1 MPRKSSSSRGRSP
14 APARSESPA
23 ARPSKPSPSPRG
35 HDSAAPPCPANEF
48 LGPVGTFFIMLSLP
62 VTVLFLYYA
71 CPNKGEGFCL
81 QGVDLLGLRQ
91 MTLPVPSMLVT
102 PPAKPHGPRLCSL
115 GGTLGLKDARR

>member
-1 MPRKSSSSRGRSP
+1 
-14 APARSESPA
+14 
-23 ARPSKPSPSPRG
+23 
-35 HDSAAPPCPANEF
+35 
-48 LGPVGTFFIMLSLP
+48 MLSLP